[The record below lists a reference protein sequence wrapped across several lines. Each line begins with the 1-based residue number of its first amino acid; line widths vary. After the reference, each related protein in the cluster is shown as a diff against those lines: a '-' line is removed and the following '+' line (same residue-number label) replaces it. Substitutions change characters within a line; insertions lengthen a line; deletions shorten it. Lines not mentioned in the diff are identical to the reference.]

1 MSVAAK
7 PALAT
12 FAEEHDLVGLTQP
25 CLQAI
30 TQGQKGYS
38 VEKAK
43 RFLAFQTRI
52 HNELL
57 QHRIIT
63 DNRYTVWF
71 RQGKQTQEQIQ
82 AFIIQFSVFSN
93 LFLVAQ
99 LYKMIN
105 ADSLEGMRASKEILA
120 NEI

>member
-43 RFLAFQTRI
+43 RFLAFQARI

-57 QHRIIT
+57 KHRIVRSDT
-63 DNRYTVWF
+63 LVRCRNDHRLGYRVE
-71 RQGKQTQEQIQ
+71 RGRV
-82 AFIIQFSVFSN
+82 AG
-93 LFLVAQ
+93 LFVS
-99 LYKMIN
+99 
-105 ADSLEGMRASKEILA
+105 DRTTRARGYQ
-120 NEI
+120 